1 MTDTSNQEIQRRLRK
16 LEGGDEGGGRASG
29 GPNRPNPVVA
39 ILGIV
44 LLCGVGA
51 AAYLALQDDPEV
63 PMPTATPDEFQT
75 DGGDFGAI
83 EPFVPPPAPEPEVVV
98 VEAPPAE
105 PNAELLAQLEALQ
118 AEIEAIRNAPEPVV
132 EEDTAAADAIEA
144 LTAQIAALQAS
155 SENAQTAFQEELS
168 ARDRLLRQLRL
179 DLDAARNEAQS
190 RPPAPMQTEPTEEEL
205 AERERQRLLAAEE
218 AERQRRLRE
227 NEAARIAE
235 LERRRAEEAAFQQAR
250 IDSPTIAFGGG
261 GGGGNEGE
269 LAERTFEDVTDFVLN
284 GALPTQVTQ
293 AEVIANPGNTVV
305 QGTMIQAVTE
315 TALDSSL
322 PGQIRAII
330 SEDVHAYDGSRILI
344 PRGSRLIGRYRS
356 GLDIAQ
362 QRVTIAWDRIIL
374 PTNQTVTISS
384 FGGDELGR
392 SGVTGFVDTR
402 FRERFGSAA
411 LISLI
416 TAAPGAAASDVDD
429 ENAADVLEDVGDDLS
444 DATDSIIGEYL
455 SIGPVIYVDQ
465 GSRITVM
472 VDRDVEIF

>member
-1 MTDTSNQEIQRRLRK
+1 MSDSNSDQDIERRLRE
-16 LEGGDEGGGRASG
+16 LEAGGAGNAAAGGT
-29 GPNRPNPVVA
+29 NRPNPLVA
-39 ILGIV
+39 ILGIIV
-44 LLCGVGA
+44 ICGIGA
-51 AAYLALQDDPEV
+51 AAYLALQEEPEV

-75 DGGDFGAI
+75 DGSDFGAI

-98 VEAPPAE
+98 VETPPPE
-105 PNAELLAQLEALQ
+105 PNAELLAQIEALQ
-118 AEIEAIRNAPEPVV
+118 AQIEALQNAPEPVV
-132 EEDTAAADAIEA
+132 EEDTAAAEAIEA

-155 SENAQTAFQEELS
+155 SE
-168 ARDRLLRQLRL
+168 
-179 DLDAARNEAQS
+179 EAQS
-190 RPPAPMQTEPTEEEL
+190 AFQDELSSRDQELRELRMDLEQALLEAQTREPAPLPTGPTEEEL

-218 AERQRRLRE
+218 ADRLRRLRE
-227 NEAARIAE
+227 DEARRIAE

-250 IDSPTIAFGGG
+250 IESPTIAFG

-269 LAERTFEDVTDFVLN
+269 LAERTFGDVTDFVLN

-362 QRVTIAWDRIIL
+362 KRVTIAWDRIIL
-374 PTNQTVTISS
+374 PSNQTVVISS
-384 FGGDELGR
+384 FGGDELSR
-392 SGVTGFVDTR
+392 SGVSGFVDTR

-416 TAAPGAAASDVDD
+416 TAAPGAAAGQVDD

-444 DATDSIIGEYL
+444 DATDSVIGEYL

-465 GSRITVM
+465 GSRVTVM
-472 VDRDVEIF
+472 VDRDLEIF

>member
-1 MTDTSNQEIQRRLRK
+1 M
-16 LEGGDEGGGRASG
+16 
-29 GPNRPNPVVA
+29 A
-39 ILGIV
+39 ILGIII
-44 LLCGVGA
+44 LCGLGA
-51 AAYLALQDDPEV
+51 AAYLALQDDEEV

-98 VEAPPAE
+98 VEAPPPE
-105 PNAELLAQLEALQ
+105 PNAELLAQIEALQ
-118 AEIEAIRNAPEPVV
+118 AQIEALQNAPEPVGRGGHGRGRS
-132 EEDTAAADAIEA
+132 DRGPDGADRPNSKRRRRGRSRLPRRLGRARPC
-144 LTAQIAALQAS
+144 AS
-155 SENAQTAFQEELS
+155 STS
-168 ARDRLLRQLRL
+168 L
-179 DLDAARNEAQS
+179 DLDAAQLEAQN
-190 RPPAPMQTEPTEEEL
+190 RPAAPLPTGPTEEEL

-250 IDSPTIAFGGG
+250 IESPTIAFG

-269 LAERTFEDVTDFVLN
+269 LAERTFGDVTDFVLN

-416 TAAPGAAASDVDD
+416 TAAPGSAAGNVDD
-429 ENAADVLEDVGDDLS
+429 EDVADVLEDVGDDLS